1 MLGIKG
7 THDCLSVLFTVT
19 AFLKNT
25 RKYIASWL
33 DALRFLQYFK
43 RVYSEAHQLCVN
55 IFEWCNSRKYMIFLT
70 LQRCMQCFET
80 SRWPQ
85 NKPFRSVDYAGFI
98 TYTFHTHTHTHMYTH
113 TSQGWPDPLL
123 VFMPNWAAKPQ
134 DAEKEKN
141 RGELSQRLSKPTGF
155 VTLSR

>member
-98 TYTFHTHTHTHMYTH
+98 TYTFHTHTHTHTCTH
-113 TSQGWPDPLL
+113 IPLRVGLIPCLFSCQTEQLSHRMLKRKRTGENCLSACQNQQGL
-123 VFMPNWAAKPQ
+123 
-134 DAEKEKN
+134 
-141 RGELSQRLSKPTGF
+141 
-155 VTLSR
+155 